1 MNTPMILESVDVLKY
16 MIHPE
21 WFDGR
26 PGQPGTPLRPAVA
39 DYLVSEIVRNVA
51 ANLKKAEVSVKLHNI
66 GKDLATQA
74 SKGMVQAWDDGDDW
88 CGNGRLWWLL
98 HHLPIPG
105 PGPDPGPDPVY
116 RQQFM
121 TPAMNDIL
129 LAHALRE
136 VALLTYHEQSRDA
149 IREAGEVIV
158 KNAATTIYDEYC
170 KTQFRAPKP
179 VARAA

>member
-1 MNTPMILESVDVLKY
+1 MDTPMIMESANALTH

-39 DYLVSEIVRNVA
+39 DFLVSEIVRDVA
-51 ANLKKAEVSVKLHNI
+51 ANLKKSELTTKLHSI
-66 GKDLATQA
+66 GKELATHA
-74 SKGMVQAWDDGDDW
+74 SKGMMQAWDDGDDW
-88 CGNGRLWWLL
+88 CGNGRLWWLR
-98 HHLPIPG
+98 HHWPFPP

-116 RQQFM
+116 RQFM
-121 TPAMNDIL
+121 TQAMNDIL
-129 LAHALRE
+129 LAHVLRE
-136 VALLTYHEQSRDA
+136 VALLTNHEPSREA
-149 IREAGEVIV
+149 IREVGELII
-158 KNAATTIYDEYC
+158 KSASTTIYDEYC

>member
-1 MNTPMILESVDVLKY
+1 MNTHIILESVDVLKY

-21 WFDGR
+21 WFDGG

-39 DYLVSEIVRNVA
+39 DFLVSEIVRNIA
-51 ANLKKAEVSVKLHNI
+51 QNLKKSDISTKLHNI
-66 GKDLATQA
+66 GKELATTA

-98 HHLPIPG
+98 HLHHHFPI
-105 PGPDPGPDPVY
+105 PGPDPGPY

-129 LAHALRE
+129 LAQALRE
-136 VALLTYHEQSRDA
+136 VALLTNNEQARTA
-149 IREAGEVIV
+149 IRETGELIV
-158 KNAATTIYDEYC
+158 KNAATTISDEYN

-179 VARAA
+179 ATRAA